1 MAPEAP
7 SLAKRAAVWHR
18 PFDVQQRLHGSGK
31 PLVSALWDDD
41 LITMKAAAAILQV
54 SWQRVQQLA
63 GEGVVGALGQT
74 HARLRTRTQRP
85 NVSLRVQAPSRSVHD
100 RWSYWPCDPVHP
112 ASRDVP

>member
-1 MAPEAP
+1 MALEAP

-63 GEGVVGALGQT
+63 GEGKLDVIINQR
-74 HARLRTRTQRP
+74 HARNRIQLRRGEVER
-85 NVSLRVQAPSRSVHD
+85 LRVERGVVHYE
-100 RWSYWPCDPVHP
+100 RT
-112 ASRDVP
+112 

>member
-41 LITMKAAAAILQV
+41 LITMKAAAAIPQV

-63 GEGVVGALGQT
+63 LEGKLVSVPASDGGHIRT
-74 HARLRTRTQRP
+74 MFRRDEVERLRVERGVGRYG
-85 NVSLRVQAPSRSVHD
+85 RS
-100 RWSYWPCDPVHP
+100 
-112 ASRDVP
+112 